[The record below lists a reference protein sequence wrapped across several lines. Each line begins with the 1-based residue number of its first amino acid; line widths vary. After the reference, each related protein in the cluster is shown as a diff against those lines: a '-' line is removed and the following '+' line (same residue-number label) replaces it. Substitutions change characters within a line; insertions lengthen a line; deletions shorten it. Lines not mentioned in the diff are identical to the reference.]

1 MCSTVLMR
9 CLSMRAWPFMRCLP
23 ERLGLGLYIVFRAC
37 YDVVVRADCRLSMGE
52 IRNEKVGE
60 LGRRCVMIMLTM

>member
-1 MCSTVLMR
+1 
-9 CLSMRAWPFMRCLP
+9 MRCLP